1 MADGDV
7 PADGQAAT
15 AAPATAAPAPAAP
28 APAAP
33 APAAP
38 APTAPAPAGQTPD
51 GAGTAGAEA
60 AAGRAPG
67 GQTPSGAA
75 AEELT
80 RSARALAT
88 ANFRHVGVRL
98 GGWQSLAA
106 AFAAGLALAGAF
118 PPVGYWPLAIVGP
131 ALLVLALWRKGSLAT
146 FGLALACGAVFF
158 VGLLSWLVN
167 VAWYA
172 WMALAVVEALIF
184 AVLALAL
191 PPLLRLRGW
200 PLGVAGWWV
209 LFEGVHDRI
218 PWGFPWGRL
227 AMSQAA
233 APTAGW
239 AAIGGPPLLT
249 SLLALAGACL
259 AFLVIR
265 SAEAWVAA
273 RVLGPGRPPRP
284 LSRAKAAG
292 SAVAAL
298 AVGAAL
304 AGNLVWPAPSGGAPT
319 AVVAT
324 VQGDVPH
331 ARNLPNLLRAS
342 TVTANHAA
350 ATISLAR
357 QVAAGRRPA
366 PAVVIWPENSTDI
379 DPSLSPGT
387 YETIS
392 AAVDAIGR
400 PVLVGAVLANPQRNA
415 GQLWRPGRGPT
426 QVYIK
431 RQLVPFGEVIPLR
444 GLLDQFTSLPSLQP
458 HNFTA
463 GHRAVV
469 FHVGPIRLGDV
480 ICYEVG
486 FDNLVQSEV
495 LAGANLLAV
504 QTNDA
509 DFELDGQLGES
520 LQQLEMARMDAIWTG
535 RAVAVASTT
544 GLSAIIAPDGH
555 VLVKSRTW
563 RRALLTE
570 RVPLRSAL
578 TPADRVGN
586 WPERAIIA
594 LTLLALVWA
603 VATEWRRRRGRVPPV
618 EADAGAHS
626 EVG

>member
-1 MADGDV
+1 LDHSRGAAGPASAPDPDLSSPERGEAAGAALAD
-7 PADGQAAT
+7 
-15 AAPATAAPAPAAP
+15 
-28 APAAP
+28 
-33 APAAP
+33 
-38 APTAPAPAGQTPD
+38 APAPAGQAPV
-51 GAGTAGAEA
+51 
-60 AAGRAPG
+60 AAGEDSRPMADSVPAQSKFAG
-67 GQTPSGAA
+67 
-75 AEELT
+75 
-80 RSARALAT
+80 
-88 ANFRHVGVRL
+88 L
-98 GGWQSLAA
+98 GRWPSLAA

-118 PPVGYWPLAIVGP
+118 PPAGYWPLAIVGP
-131 ALLVLALWRKGSLAT
+131 ALLVLALWQKGPLAT
-146 FGLALACGAVFF
+146 FGLSLICGAVFF
-158 VGLLSWLVN
+158 VALLAWLIN

-172 WMALAVVEALIF
+172 WTALALVEALIF

-191 PPLLRLRGW
+191 RPLLRLRAW

-209 LFEGVHDRI
+209 LLEGTHDRI

-239 AAIGGPPLLT
+239 AAVGGPPFLT
-249 SLLALAGACL
+249 FLLALAGACL

-265 SAEAWVAA
+265 SAETWTTA
-273 RVLGPGRPPRP
+273 RESGPRP
-284 LSRAKAAG
+284 VERVRV
-292 SAVAAL
+292 AVAAAL
-298 AVGAAL
+298 AAVVVAAVL
-304 AGNLVWPAPSGGAPT
+304 AGNLVWSAPSGPGPS

-350 ATISLAR
+350 ATISLAN
-357 QVAAGRRPA
+357 QVAAGKRPA

-379 DPSLSPGT
+379 DPSLSPRT
-387 YETIS
+387 YETIA
-392 AAVDAIGR
+392 AAVDAINR

-415 GQLWRPGRGPT
+415 GQLWWPNRGPT
-426 QVYIK
+426 KVYIK

-458 HNFTA
+458 HNFTP

-469 FHVGPIRLGDV
+469 FHIGRIRLGDV

-495 LAGANLLAV
+495 LAGANMLTV

-544 GLSAIIAPDGH
+544 GLSAIIAPDGAI
-555 VLVKSRTW
+555 LAKSRTW

-570 RVPLRSAL
+570 RVPLRSTL

-586 WPERAIIA
+586 WPEKGIIA
-594 LTLLALVWA
+594 LTLLAVVWTIA
-603 VATEWRRRRGRVPPV
+603 IERRKRPGSAT
-618 EADAGAHS
+618 ADTT
-626 EVG
+626 